1 MNSKQSKTL
10 KNIFSQPTKSNIN
23 WEDIEKFMLSI
34 GAKIKEGKGSA
45 GVFILKSKIF
55 PFHRP
60 HPQKEA
66 KKYQIQNY
74 QNYLFE

>member
-23 WEDIEKFMLSI
+23 WEDIEKFMLFI
-34 GAKIKEGKGSA
+34 GANIKEGKGSA

-55 PFHRP
+55 P
-60 HPQKEA
+60 
-66 KKYQIQNY
+66 Y
-74 QNYLFE
+74 